1 MHTDEGK
8 LYTSFLGLLAVSRL
22 ASIMVM
28 DDPDLW
34 GHVLYP

>member
-1 MHTDEGK
+1 MHTDRK
-8 LYTSFLGLLAVSRL
+8 IIYFIFGLLAVSRL